1 MCRRPSEGHSA
12 RRQLG
17 TRVRNTV
24 GYKVGSMF
32 SLMEVVTQG
41 KSLVFL
47 GVQSLLVTSLHLTH
61 KSTQRFNRH

>member
-1 MCRRPSEGHSA
+1 MCRRPSEWHRAES
-12 RRQLG
+12 QPG

-41 KSLVFL
+41 RSLVFL
-47 GVQSLLVTSLHLTH
+47 GLQSLLVTSWHLTH
-61 KSTQRFNRH
+61 KSSQ

>member
-1 MCRRPSEGHSA
+1 MCRRPSEWHRVGS
-12 RRQLG
+12 QPG

-41 KSLVFL
+41 RSLVFL
-47 GVQSLLVTSLHLTH
+47 GLQSLLVTSWHLTH
-61 KSTQRFNRH
+61 KSSQ